1 VLEALLRLA
10 AFRLQLEA
18 NRGSANATLLYST
31 AKDVVASAGP
41 DALVARQKSLEETE
55 ARIEGQIAAVA
66 LFNKRLGG
74 LGEELIAKY
83 PEDARSYLQTRSEKL
98 ESEFGNSSEGAGKE
112 IIKAQITRA
121 KELVKLVPSETK
133 TSKAGEGSKTKP
145 SVKGTE

>member
-1 VLEALLRLA
+1 
-10 AFRLQLEA
+10 
-18 NRGSANATLLYST
+18 
-31 AKDVVASAGP
+31 VVASAGP